1 MKQNPKHTA
10 DYWAALIERYFEA
23 QTTAEEE
30 AALRRFLCS
39 PQGSAPRYDEV
50 RAVMGF
56 LAVGH
61 SLHQRSAVRT
71 ARPKPLWHRVAGI
84 AASVVLVIGFL
95 VAGWHALSADKEV
108 YVAYV
113 DGRKITDRDEVLR
126 LMHISFD
133 EVAMDEPQA
142 EMEAQLGDMFS
153 VMDE

>member
-1 MKQNPKHTA
+1 MKQTLNHTA
-10 DYWAALIERYFEA
+10 DYWEALIERYFEA
-23 QTTAEEE
+23 QTTSAEE

-39 PQGSAPRYDEV
+39 PQGSAPQYDEV

-56 LAVGH
+56 LAVGR
-61 SLHQRSAVRT
+61 SLHERSAVRI

-84 AASVVLVIGFL
+84 AASVIVAVGFS
-95 VAGWHALSADKEV
+95 VAGWHVLSADREV

-126 LMHISFD
+126 LMHVSFD

>member
-1 MKQNPKHTA
+1 MKQNPKPTA
-10 DYWAALIERYFEA
+10 DHWDALIERYFEA

-39 PQGSAPRYDEV
+39 PQGRASRYDEV

-56 LAVGH
+56 LAVGR

-71 ARPKPLWHRVAGI
+71 ARPTPLWHRVAGI
-84 AASVVLVIGFL
+84 AASVVVAVGLS
-95 VAGWHALSADKEV
+95 VAGWHVLSADKEV

-113 DGRKITDRDEVLR
+113 DGQKITDRDEVLR
-126 LMHISFD
+126 LMCVSFD